1 MRFKKDDKCFLTAK
15 VRKHLSLPN
24 VEYLVKDVLTDIDY
38 PYVIKSS
45 SGEFG
50 EDWVQFFN
58 DNELLK
64 EQETNG

>member
-1 MRFKKDDKCFLTAK
+1 MRFKKDDKCFLTEK

-24 VEYLVKDVLTDIDY
+24 VEYTVKDVLSDIDY
-38 PYVIKSS
+38 PYVLNLTS
-45 SGEFG
+45 EDFG
-50 EDWVQFFN
+50 KDFVQFFN